1 MTRYLGIALLTGLF
15 AVTTA
20 CAPKQKPIKTEKL
33 TKKQRKGY
41 PEWLTN
47 PYHKDVGM
55 SPREAICA
63 SGQSTLGL
71 QMGNTDAA
79 RTDAEMQVKNRLAEQ
94 LEAEVGLLQER
105 VNNVMRDMSTGKE
118 VGDLS
123 LKNIN
128 KNFQK
133 TRLVGLR
140 YLATYMHPDPI
151 SPEKVF
157 VLGCVTVDFANMAK
171 EITSQ
176 MLNAA
181 EVQDVL
187 ELKHQENMLRFEAV
201 ERDYL
206 KQREDGLRSKGLL
219 IDQPR

>member
-1 MTRYLGIALLTGLF
+1 MIRYIGLSLLTGLL
-15 AVTTA
+15 AVSTG
-20 CAPKQKPIKTEKL
+20 CATKPKPINTAQL
-33 TKKQRKGY
+33 TKKQKKGY
-41 PEWLTN
+41 PSWLTN
-47 PYHKDVGM
+47 PYQKDLGL

-79 RTDAEMQVKNRLAEQ
+79 RTDSEMQVKNRIAEQ

-105 VNNVMRDMSTGKE
+105 VNSVMRDMSSGKD

-151 SPEKVF
+151 TPEKVF

-171 EITSQ
+171 EITNQ

-181 EVQDVL
+181 EVQEVL

-206 KQREDGLRSKGLL
+206 KQIKAAQMLML
-219 IDQPR
+219 

>member
-1 MTRYLGIALLTGLF
+1 MTRYLGLSLLTGIL
-15 AVTTA
+15 AVSTG
-20 CAPKQKPIKTEKL
+20 CAPKQKAINTEKL
-33 TKKQRKGY
+33 TKKQKKGY
-41 PEWLTN
+41 PNWLTN
-47 PYHKDVGM
+47 PYQKELGL

-79 RTDAEMQVKNRLAEQ
+79 RTDSEMQVKNRIAEQ

-105 VNNVMRDMSTGKE
+105 VNNVMRDMSSGRD

-151 SPEKVF
+151 NPDKVF

-171 EITSQ
+171 EITNQ

-181 EVQDVL
+181 AMQEAL
-187 ELKHQENMLRFEAV
+187 ENKHQENMLRFEAV

-206 KQREDGLRSKGLL
+206 RQREDSLRSKGLL
-219 IDQPR
+219 IDQQ